1 MANAVRISKPHL
13 ETLLDAIEQFE
24 KYTTNTIIASAPST
38 QAFQVYLDTR
48 RPMLQ
53 SLYIIKYA
61 LQFQINPEVVE
72 V

>member
-1 MANAVRISKPHL
+1 MATTVRISKPHL
-13 ETLLDAIEQFE
+13 EALLDAIEQFE
-24 KYTTNTIIASAPST
+24 EYTANTIIATVPNT

-53 SLYIIKYA
+53 SLYTIKYA